1 MGRDRYLF
9 FTFDDVIRLS
19 RTFKRMPCQVSE
31 ELRGWNWS
39 EPPLL
44 PSYGI
49 KLFMSD
55 VAGGFCPTGR
65 IAYLRYVL
73 KTGERPPIGLTIGAF
88 IHNIYHEASRVAKA
102 LIYEHVGPVSSDRF
116 RDEFVAQ
123 GHDVLEGLFKRYPAL
138 GRELKQSIFSSLWN
152 YAANTYAS
160 ALDRFRSRSP
170 FMSVDGLATMVVP
183 MTVEYP
189 VDGSLIGLSR
199 TLRIDAVLPP
209 AILVELKTRT
219 VKHDH
224 EVAMAGYALAYES
237 QYEVPIN
244 YAIIVNLRF
253 DRSWRDFKLYERI
266 VRISDDLRDEFIE
279 RRDKIMRIVAEGI
292 DPGLPDRCDRYC
304 PYIEVCRPAHGR
316 RGS

>member
-1 MGRDRYLF
+1 MEVSSLF
-9 FTFDDVIRLS
+9 FTFDDVVRFS
-19 RTFKRMPCQVSE
+19 RTFKRMPHEISE

-39 EPPLL
+39 EPPVL
-44 PSYGI
+44 PPSSI

-73 KTGERPPIGLTIGAF
+73 RKPERPPTRLAIGAF
-88 IHNIYHEASRVAKA
+88 IHDIYHEASRVAKA
-102 LIYEHVGPVSSDRF
+102 LIYGHSRPPTSRTFREEFTQVGHEVLASLSGRYG
-116 RDEFVAQ
+116 ELVA
-123 GHDVLEGLFKRYPAL
+123 
-138 GRELKQSIFSSLWN
+138 ELKQSIFDALWN

-237 QYEVPIN
+237 QYEVPID
-244 YAIIVNLRF
+244 YAVIINLRF
-253 DRSWRDFKLYERI
+253 DRSWRDFKVYERI
-266 VRISDDLRDEFIE
+266 VLMSDALRSEFIE
-279 RRDKIMRIVAEGI
+279 RRDVVMRIVEEGI
-292 DPGLPDRCDRYC
+292 DPGMPKRCDRFC
-304 PYIEVCRPAHGR
+304 PYIGVCRGARESGQI
-316 RGS
+316 